1 MSHAKIQTNHPNCT
15 GWSMDI
21 PRFWWGI
28 TQHRQTNHPANVFF
42 HGSVSG
48 PYLRADTNTEQ
59 MAVFRRKKI
68 GCLGAEPLAA
78 AKRLS
83 SALLSLLDSWRFPKM
98 GISPIHRSH

>member
-1 MSHAKIQTNHPNCT
+1 
-15 GWSMDI
+15 
-21 PRFWWGI
+21 
-28 TQHRQTNHPANVFF
+28 
-42 HGSVSG
+42 
-48 PYLRADTNTEQ
+48 
-59 MAVFRRKKI
+59 VFRRKKI